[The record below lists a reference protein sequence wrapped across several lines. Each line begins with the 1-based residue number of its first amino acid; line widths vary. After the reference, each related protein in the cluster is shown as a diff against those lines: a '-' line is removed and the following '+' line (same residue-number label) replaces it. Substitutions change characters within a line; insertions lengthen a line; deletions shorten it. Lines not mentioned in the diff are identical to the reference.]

1 MQRRTLLQILAAIP
15 SAQAGDLHQ
24 HEAVAETAPPGP
36 RYFSAR
42 EYRMLGTLSELI
54 VPGSQDA
61 GAPEFIDLL
70 ASENADYQRRLSGG
84 MLWLDAACVTRFNV
98 PFLDCR
104 AEQQRAALDLIAF
117 RANGEKDANLLPG
130 IQFFAF
136 LRDLVLDGF
145 FTSRVGIEYLE
156 FRGNSPLKSFP
167 GCPEIGG

>member
-1 MQRRTLLQILAAIP
+1 MQRRTVLQMLAVLPNAK
-15 SAQAGDLHQ
+15 AAELHR
-24 HEAVAETAPPGP
+24 HEAPAETASPGP

-42 EYRMLGTLSELI
+42 EYRLHGALSELI
-54 VPGSQDA
+54 VPGATEA

-84 MLWLDAACVTRFNV
+84 MLWLDAACAAKFG
-98 PFLDCR
+98 PAFPDCSV
-104 AEQQRAALDLIAF
+104 EQQRAVLDLIAF
-117 RANGEKDANLLPG
+117 RANGEKDASLVPG

-145 FTSRVGIEYLE
+145 FTSRAGIEYLE

-167 GCPEIGG
+167 GCPE